1 MRLAGRRGFLR
12 AAALMVAVA
21 VREGSAA
28 TINVTCST
36 QEATLWVNNSSAW
49 YQCPGNDPS
58 VEMDGVSLLVNVD
71 VDKLILDL
79 QGSSVTTLNFSA
91 LNGTRTLDF
100 TNGPNFASFSQL
112 SNLMFEGVAFEPASV
127 ELALANTVT
136 GIHFINSTLSDLSL
150 SDYFSNLTKIDLS
163 GTSVY
168 KLPRFLYER
177 KLNDNMEIFVD
188 LSEVNETISLNL
200 TQSTNL
206 EANAKTLSAQGWANH
221 YHSNCTTSP
230 SDSSAMTVSHDGRK
244 NFTLSCNLPASEIES
259 SKNGSSSGSNDVN
272 AGDSSSGISTGPLVA
287 IIVVVVVIAVV
298 LAVLILRIYFKR
310 KAANA
315 SAHNNEASATLM
327 SKGDAAADKGS
338 FISNDEF
345 LRNFRLP
352 QSDVALV
359 KSQGT
364 GRLWMG
370 EYNGNK
376 VMVKRVESEVTD
388 SYVTKALMAQA
399 RTFATISHPNIT
411 SLVGVTWLAGTDFA
425 VVTEFMDKGNL
436 KTVLANTDV
445 DLDIMTKL
453 QICCDVALALAYL
466 HETEQNL
473 CAKQLSSRKVLVNKA
488 MNCKLSLFE
497 CVPSSAKLGGP
508 STAATYSYGMGEVA
522 WLPPEIIT
530 RSSPMDAR
538 KINIYAFGVLVS
550 EIFTRMSP
558 YQSLVEAMGNTMSDV
573 ELVKRVRRQ
582 DPLVPHENR
591 QEFLAAPASAA
602 VISLTRS
609 TLGLRLVLGHC
620 LGVGSWTWRCCL
632 KNFPRKEGAAHG
644 ARIAHVAT
652 K

>member
-1 MRLAGRRGFLR
+1 MRFAGRWSFLG
-12 AAALMVAVA
+12 AAAVMASVA
-21 VREGSAA
+21 VRDAA
-28 TINVTCST
+28 ADGEINVKCSGQKQAIELT
-36 QEATLWVNNSSAW
+36 LNDTFASYECLNNGSVDENIGGGSFQVNVGVVKLNLSLEAFNSHSVTSLNFKALNEPTKLVNNETLDFEKFPSLEYLTFQGVEFEAEIVQLNLPSS
-49 YQCPGNDPS
+49 
-58 VEMDGVSLLVNVD
+58 
-71 VDKLILDL
+71 ILSIHFIDSNLTDLSL
-79 QGSSVTTLNFSA
+79 QGSTDKLQ
-91 LNGTRTLDF
+91 GI
-100 TNGPNFASFSQL
+100 
-112 SNLMFEGVAFEPASV
+112 
-127 ELALANTVT
+127 ELEN
-136 GIHFINSTLSDLSL
+136 
-150 SDYFSNLTKIDLS
+150 
-163 GTSVY
+163 TSVAMF
-168 KLPRFLYER
+168 PMFLYER
-177 KLNDNMEIFVD
+177 QWTTATNIIVD
-188 LSEVNETISLNL
+188 LSEVNETISGYQFN
-200 TQSTNL
+200 TL
-206 EANAKTLSAQGWANH
+206 EKNADTLSSHEWAKQ
-221 YHSNCTTSP
+221 YHRLCNETIYQP
-230 SDSSAMTVSHDGRK
+230 DGMTVSCASPNTGMT
-244 NFTLSCNLPASEIES
+244 NNTYSEINS
-259 SKNGSSSGSNDVN
+259 TTNAAKNDSSSSGSVDDVS
-272 AGDSSSGISTGPLVA
+272 AGDSSGGISTGALVA
-287 IIVVVVVIAVV
+287 IIVVVVVIVV
-298 LAVLILRIYFKR
+298 ILAIFILRMYFKR

-315 SAHNNEASATLM
+315 NANNNEATATLM
-327 SKGDAAADKGS
+327 SKGDASADKGS

-352 QSDVALV
+352 QSDIALV

-445 DLDIMTKL
+445 NLDIATKL
-453 QICCDVALALAYL
+453 QMCCDVALALAYL

-508 STAATYSYGMGEVA
+508 STATTYSYGMGEVA

-538 KINIYAFGVLVS
+538 KNNIYAFGVLVS
-550 EIFTRMSP
+550 EIFTRVSP
-558 YQSLVEAMGNTMSDV
+558 YQSLVEALGNTMSDV

-591 QEFLAAPASAA
+591 QEFLAAPASVRRMVAQCLSYA
-602 VISLTRS
+602 PMSRPTAKE
-609 TLGLRLVLGHC
+609 LVEILH
-620 LGVGSWTWRCCL
+620 
-632 KNFPRKEGAAHG
+632 NAKEEL
-644 ARIAHVAT
+644 AT
-652 K
+652 NSI